1 MKKLQL
7 NVCVG
12 TSDGFIEES
21 TELSYLNIL
30 TQLKRDLDSDDCMP
44 TADHEKAEK
53 LIKELFDLL
62 WKYSY

>member
-44 TADHEKAEK
+44 TTDHEKAEK

>member
-30 TQLKRDLDSDDCMP
+30 TQLKRNLNSDDCIP
-44 TADHEKAEK
+44 TVDHEKAEK

>member
-1 MKKLQL
+1 MKI
-7 NVCVG
+7 NFCVE
-12 TSDGFIEES
+12 TSAGFTEGS
-21 TELSYLNIL
+21 AELSYLDIL

-44 TADHEKAEK
+44 TTDHEKAEK

>member
-21 TELSYLNIL
+21 TELSYLDIL
-30 TQLKRDLDSDDCMP
+30 AKLKEDINSDSCMP
-44 TADHEKAEK
+44 KADHDEAEK

>member
-1 MKKLQL
+1 MKI
-7 NVCVG
+7 NFCVE
-12 TSDGFIEES
+12 TSTGFTEGS
-21 TELSYLNIL
+21 AELSYLDIL

-44 TADHEKAEK
+44 TTDYEKAEK

>member
-1 MKKLQL
+1 MKI
-7 NVCVG
+7 NFCVE
-12 TSDGFIEES
+12 TSAGFTEGS
-21 TELSYLNIL
+21 TELSYLDIL

>member
-21 TELSYLNIL
+21 AELSYLNIL
-30 TQLKRDLDSDDCMP
+30 TQLKGDLDSDDCMS

>member
-53 LIKELFDLL
+53 LIKELFNVL

>member
-44 TADHEKAEK
+44 TADHEKAER

>member
-30 TQLKRDLDSDDCMP
+30 TQLKRDLDSDDCMS
-44 TADHEKAEK
+44 TADHGKAEK

>member
-1 MKKLQL
+1 MKI
-7 NVCVG
+7 NFCVE
-12 TSDGFIEES
+12 TSA
-21 TELSYLNIL
+21 ELSYLDIL

-44 TADHEKAEK
+44 TADHKEAER